1 MNSYWA
7 RFAIGRAAL
16 LALCA
21 LIPGPTQAATIER
34 KGDSVVVTG
43 RFERGDLETFRRIV
57 QDQITKDTV
66 IVFETAGGLV
76 GVGLEMGEFIRMR
89 GLATFVGPDKVC
101 ASACA
106 IVWLAGNPRGAATTA
121 RIGFHAAYDQQGMEK
136 GEPNAMVGAFL
147 TRIGLSYE
155 AVRYVTRAPPKEMQ
169 WLKFDDAERLRIDV
183 VRVTPEEFEKLV
195 KPSTPPSVAAPAP
208 APAPTPAPAP
218 APAAPEQSLEDKAL
232 WSAIYHRVAWSTDL
246 PTDWNHLRSFYA
258 DQVVYHE
265 KQMTGDEVIIAKKK
279 FAERTPTRSYKIRGN
294 PVISCVGPICD
305 VKGVMDWHTVDR
317 KGDAEGGTA
326 YLAYRLRWTGTKN
339 EILLETSK
347 VVASRKVAAPTVPTP
362 APPGKV
368 IERQAQ
374 PRTGKQQGSATKLCW
389 PEGGR
394 AGTTIREC
402 TGDPRERPIN

>member
-1 MNSYWA
+1 MNNYWA

-66 IVFETAGGLV
+66 IVLESPGGLV
-76 GVGLEMGEFIRMR
+76 GVGLEMGEFIRMW

-106 IVWLAGNPRGAATTA
+106 IVWLAGNPRRAATTA

-183 VRVTPEEFEKLV
+183 VRVTPEEFEKPV
-195 KPSTPPSVAAPAP
+195 RPTTSPSVASPTPAP
-208 APAPTPAPAP
+208 ASAPTPAPA
-218 APAAPEQSLEDKAL
+218 APRQSPE
-232 WSAIYHRVAWSTDL
+232 
-246 PTDWNHLRSFYA
+246 
-258 DQVVYHE
+258 
-265 KQMTGDEVIIAKKK
+265 
-279 FAERTPTRSYKIRGN
+279 
-294 PVISCVGPICD
+294 
-305 VKGVMDWHTVDR
+305 
-317 KGDAEGGTA
+317 
-326 YLAYRLRWTGTKN
+326 
-339 EILLETSK
+339 
-347 VVASRKVAAPTVPTP
+347 KVAAPTVPTP
-362 APPGKV
+362 ALPRKV
-368 IERQAQ
+368 IERQ
-374 PRTGKQQGSATKLCW
+374 PSAT
-389 PEGGR
+389 PEKVTKER
-394 AGTTIREC
+394 RQEPQAAERKWSPSCYATPGTAPWCR
-402 TGDPRERPIN
+402 

>member
-66 IVFETAGGLV
+66 IVLESPGGLV

-106 IVWLAGNPRGAATTA
+106 IVWLAGDPSRGGHNCKDRFPCGLRPA
-121 RIGFHAAYDQQGMEK
+121 GH
-136 GEPNAMVGAFL
+136 GEGRAKRDGGRFP

-232 WSAIYHRVAWSTDL
+232 WSAISPRRL
-246 PTDWNHLRSFYA
+246 
-258 DQVVYHE
+258 
-265 KQMTGDEVIIAKKK
+265 
-279 FAERTPTRSYKIRGN
+279 
-294 PVISCVGPICD
+294 
-305 VKGVMDWHTVDR
+305 VDR
-317 KGDAEGGTA
+317 FAD
-326 YLAYRLRWTGTKN
+326 RLEPPAK
-339 EILLETSK
+339 LL
-347 VVASRKVAAPTVPTP
+347 RR
-362 APPGKV
+362 PG
-368 IERQAQ
+368 RL
-374 PRTGKQQGSATKLCW
+374 P
-389 PEGGR
+389 
-394 AGTTIREC
+394 
-402 TGDPRERPIN
+402 